1 MDEYEENRSYFE
13 VHPHVKI
20 RTRITGKTVAKA
32 AKEICGIY
40 DRNRQKG
47 EGHLK
52 NLHILIQAN
61 LNLAGLQAEVGLT
74 GTLDGKNGFIVDLTL
89 PADEYTRRMYD
100 LGRVVKS
107 SIEMYQKETFNG

>member
-47 EGHLK
+47 EGHLQ
-52 NLHILIQAN
+52 NIHILLQARI
-61 LNLAGLQAEVGLT
+61 LDAGLSAEVGLT
-74 GTLDGKNGFIVDLTL
+74 GTLDTKNGFIVDLTL
-89 PADEYTRRMYD
+89 PADEYARRMYD
-100 LGRVVKS
+100 LSRVIKS